1 MQKAFVDTAHI
12 RDILSQCASAL
23 RQEAGY
29 LDGFD
34 PWFSLV
40 LFLVMSALMIWRLG
54 AMERKGLE
62 GTVLGTLIMPYASGF
77 SNLMFAFV
85 LGRSGGPG
93 SLVLENCLVN
103 NVTNLTLI
111 IGLSALIWS
120 LALGSSPSRK
130 ARKRA
135 SREMRVNYLSLLF
148 TLTAMFFF
156 TGALWALARDGSV
169 DFSDG
174 LVLVGIFIF
183 WQVFHIFDVLKHNV
197 LQRRTIPKSIAF
209 DIFLVIL
216 AGLTIYYSID
226 RLVSWIP
233 HGTGGIISFKNL
245 GWLTGLLMVF
255 PNALVA
261 LYYAWAR
268 RADIVL
274 SSQIG
279 DGHICIP
286 MCVGIFALFSPIQIP
301 PSFNTGVTVLLGA
314 GFFLFVFLAF
324 FRRIPRL
331 AGLLL
336 IAAYAFFLSRG
347 IIH

>member
-1 MQKAFVDTAHI
+1 METAFLDTAHFRSI
-12 RDILSQCASAL
+12 ISQSISVL
-23 RQEAGY
+23 RHEAGH
-29 LDGFD
+29 LDPLD
-34 PWFSLV
+34 PWFSLG
-40 LFLVMSALMIWRLG
+40 LFLFTSAVMIWRLG
-54 AMERKGLE
+54 AMEKKGLE

-111 IGLSALIWS
+111 IGLSTVLWS
-120 LALGSSPSRK
+120 LALTSSPSRK
-130 ARKRA
+130 ARKRG
-135 SREMRVNYLSLLF
+135 SRESRINYLSLLL
-148 TLTAMFFF
+148 TLTAVFFF
-156 TGALWALARDGSV
+156 TGALWALARDGMV

-174 LVLVGIFIF
+174 LVLVGLFLF
-183 WQVFHIFDVLKHNV
+183 WQIFHIFDILKHNV

-226 RLVSWIP
+226 RLVTWIP
-233 HGTGGIISFKNL
+233 RGAGGLISFKNL
-245 GWLTGLLMVF
+245 GWLSGLLMVF

-286 MCVGIFALFSPIQIP
+286 MCVGLFALFRPIQIP
-301 PSFNTGVTVLLGA
+301 SSFNTGIFIILGA
-314 GFFLFVFLAF
+314 GFFLFLFLAF

-336 IAAYAFFLSRG
+336 VAAYAFFLSRG
-347 IIH
+347 IIQ

>member
-1 MQKAFVDTAHI
+1 VEKAFLDTAHLKSI
-12 RDILSQCASAL
+12 ISQSISVL
-23 RQEAGY
+23 RHEAGY
-29 LDGFD
+29 LDRVD
-34 PWFSLV
+34 PWFSFG

-111 IGLSALIWS
+111 IGFSTLFWS
-120 LALGSSPSRK
+120 LALASSPSRK

-135 SREMRVNYLSLLF
+135 SRETRINYLSLLL

-156 TGALWALARDGSV
+156 TGALWALARDGEV

-174 LVLVGIFIF
+174 LVLVGIFLF
-183 WQVFHIFDVLKHNV
+183 WQLFHIFDVLKHNV

-226 RLVSWIP
+226 RLVAWIP

-245 GWLTGLLMVF
+245 GWLSGLLMVF

-286 MCVGIFALFSPIQIP
+286 MCVGIFALFRPIQIP
-301 PSFNTGVTVLLGA
+301 PSFNMGISVILGS
-314 GFFLFVFLAF
+314 GFFLFLFLAF

-336 IAAYAFFLSRG
+336 IVAYAFFLSRG
-347 IIH
+347 IIQ

>member
-1 MQKAFVDTAHI
+1 MEKAFLDTAHLKS
-12 RDILSQCASAL
+12 ILSQSISVL
-23 RQEAGY
+23 RHEAGY
-29 LDGFD
+29 LDRVD
-34 PWFSLV
+34 PWFSLS
-40 LFLVMSALMIWRLG
+40 LFLITSALMIWRLG
-54 AMERKGLE
+54 AIEKKGLG

-85 LGRSGGPG
+85 LGKSGGPG

-111 IGLSALIWS
+111 IGLSTLFWS
-120 LALGSSPSRK
+120 LALSSSPSRRSSK
-130 ARKRA
+130 KI
-135 SREMRVNYLSLLF
+135 SRESRINRLSLLL
-148 TLTAMFFF
+148 TLTALFFF
-156 TGALWALARDGSV
+156 TGALWALARDGIV
-169 DFSDG
+169 DLSDG
-174 LVLVGIFIF
+174 LVLVGIFLF
-183 WQVFHIFDVLKHNV
+183 WQLFHIFDILKHNV

-209 DIFLVIL
+209 DILMVIL
-216 AGLTIYYSID
+216 AGTTIYYSID
-226 RLVSWIP
+226 RLVAWIP
-233 HGTGGIISFKNL
+233 HGTGGLISFKNL
-245 GWLTGLLMVF
+245 GWLSGLLMVF

-286 MCVGIFALFSPIQIP
+286 MCVGIFALFRPIQIP
-301 PSFNTGVTVLLGA
+301 PSFNAGISVILGA
-314 GFFLFVFLAF
+314 GFSLLLFLVF
-324 FRRIPRL
+324 FRRIPRP

-336 IAAYAFFLSRG
+336 VAAYAFFLSRG